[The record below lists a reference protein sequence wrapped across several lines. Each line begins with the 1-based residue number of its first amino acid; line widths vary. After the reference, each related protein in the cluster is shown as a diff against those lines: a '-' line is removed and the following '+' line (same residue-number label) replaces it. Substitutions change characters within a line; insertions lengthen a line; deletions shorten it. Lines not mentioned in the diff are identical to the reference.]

1 MDDTA
6 LQHWSLRVSETRS
19 ARLTYRLCRAFVRS
33 VGYWFYRVKIRG
45 AERLSTPGPV
55 IIAPVHRSLLDIP
68 IVGAVSE
75 RRIRSLAKIDLF
87 SPRPLGWFMSALSG
101 YPVRRGTADREALRL
116 SIMFLERGEMMVVYP
131 EGTRGSGPEVGEI
144 FDGCAYLA
152 GKAGARVVPVGIAG
166 TEDAMPKN
174 RWIPRRSNVVIH
186 VGEPLDPPSS
196 GGSRVTKS
204 DRAAF
209 SEQLRVEL
217 QKLFTSARLE
227 AGDTAGE

>member
-6 LQHWSLRVSETRS
+6 LQRRALQISESRP
-19 ARLTYRLCRAFVRS
+19 ARLIYRFCRSFVRGVIYS
-33 VGYWFYRVKIRG
+33 LYRVKIRG
-45 AERLSTPGPV
+45 VEHLSTAGPL

-68 IVGAVSE
+68 IIGAGSE
-75 RRIRSLAKIDLF
+75 RRIRSLAKIELF
-87 SPRPLGWFMSALSG
+87 SPKPLGWFLSALSA
-101 YPVRRGTADREALRL
+101 YPVRRGTADREALRISMML
-116 SIMFLERGEMMVVYP
+116 LESGEVMIVYP
-131 EGTRGSGPEVGEI
+131 EGTRRSGPEVTDI

-152 GKAGARVVPVGIAG
+152 AKTGALVVPVGIGG

-174 RWIPRRSNVVIH
+174 KWIPRLTRVVIH
-186 VGEPLDPPSS
+186 VGEPLEPPSNES
-196 GGSRVTKS
+196 GRVTKVA
-204 DRAAF
+204 RAEF